1 MPDRPNL
8 LITGGS
14 SGIGA
19 AIARMA
25 AGAGW
30 NVALTYR
37 TDAEGAQTVA
47 NDISALG
54 GKALVLQADITE
66 TGSIPALFSAVDT
79 GLGPLSGLVNNAGI
93 VGPAINVADLDTT
106 RIERIFATNVTGP
119 MLCTSQAIQR
129 MSRSRGGMGGS
140 IVNISSVA
148 ARLGSPGEYVDYAAS
163 KAAIDTFTLG
173 TAKECAADGVRV
185 NSIRPG
191 IIDTPIH
198 ASGGQPDRAAR
209 LANAIPMQ
217 RPGTA
222 DEVAEAAIWLLSDKA
237 SYVTGAILDV
247 TGGR

>member
-1 MPDRPNL
+1 MTARPNL

-37 TDAEGAQTVA
+37 RAAEGAQRVA
-47 NDISALG
+47 DEISALG
-54 GKALVLQADITE
+54 GKALVLQSDMTD
-66 TGSIPALFSAVDT
+66 TGNIPSLFQAVDE

-93 VGPAINVADLDTT
+93 VGPAA
-106 RIERIFATNVTGP
+106 RIEDLEADRIAQILATNVTGTI
-119 MLCTSQAIQR
+119 LCTGQAIRR
-129 MSRSRGGMGGS
+129 MSQRHGGAGGS

-148 ARLGSPGEYVDYAAS
+148 ARLGSPGEYADYAAS
-163 KAAIDTFTLG
+163 KGAIDTFTLG
-173 TAKECAADGVRV
+173 AAKECAADGVRV
-185 NSIRPG
+185 NGIRPG

-198 ASGGQPDRAAR
+198 ASGGQPDRAER
-209 LANAIPMQ
+209 LSGTVPMQ

-222 DEVAEAAIWLLSDKA
+222 TEVAEAAIWLLSEQA

-247 TGGR
+247 AGGR